1 MCMTSSR
8 ANIFFLGGRR
18 FFVLFFRINFFCNPR
33 QNYFLRTS
41 KHKCLLV
48 LKQARGTSTLIV
60 EIAFFYLLGKL
71 TAVTFLFFIIT
82 VGTFLQYQHTRICS
96 PSYLFKFK
104 FTSACSLTVLQ
115 PSITIPTPE
124 VLLLSF

>member
-1 MCMTSSR
+1 MTSR
-8 ANIFFLGGRR
+8 GRR
-18 FFVLFFRINFFCNPR
+18 FFVLFFRINFFVIRAKIIFCAPPTQMLACFEASTRNIHANSR
-33 QNYFLRTS
+33 NRIF
-41 KHKCLLV
+41 LLV
-48 LKQARGTSTLIV
+48 V
-60 EIAFFYLLGKL
+60 GKL